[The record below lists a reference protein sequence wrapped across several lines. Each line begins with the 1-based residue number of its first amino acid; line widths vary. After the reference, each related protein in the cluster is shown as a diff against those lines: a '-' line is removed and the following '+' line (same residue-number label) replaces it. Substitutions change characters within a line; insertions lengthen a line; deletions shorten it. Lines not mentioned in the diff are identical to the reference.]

1 MDMSPEIKWI
11 KITET
16 SNAIQAELMKSLLED
31 AQIEVI
37 LLNKQDSMYLLG
49 EVELYVKDSEAL
61 TAHHILSK
69 SNREH

>member
-1 MDMSPEIKWI
+1 MDKGPETKWI

-16 SNAIQAELMKSLLED
+16 ANHIQAELMKSILEE
-31 AQIEVI
+31 AQIEVV

-49 EVELYVKDSEAL
+49 EVELYVQDSQAL

-69 SNREH
+69 SNSEH

>member
-1 MDMSPEIKWI
+1 MDKGPETKWI

-16 SNAIQAELMKSLLED
+16 ANHIQAELMKSLLED
-31 AQIEVI
+31 AQIEVV

-49 EVELYVKDSEAL
+49 EVELYVPDSQAL

-69 SNREH
+69 SNSEH